1 MNRRT
6 KETQSNAGIGS
17 ALQGGGRP
25 KVKSFGQKSW
35 MLPQPVL
42 IIGTYDKNGKPNAM
56 NAAWGGQWDAKEIMI
71 AMGAH
76 ATTDNLND
84 CPDFTVAFATK
95 QTMVAADFVGI
106 VSAQNDADK
115 MAKAGWKCEKSENVN
130 APVFTDFPMT
140 LECRIKEKIDESE
153 EGYYI
158 VAEIVNILVDENYLA
173 EDGKPDMEKMELIVF
188 DPIHHGYIELGK
200 TNGKAFSD
208 GKALK

>member
-71 AMGAH
+71 SMGAH
-76 ATTDNLND
+76 ATTENLNY

-95 QTMVAADFVGI
+95 QTIHNLAVLIA
-106 VSAQNDADK
+106 NDVHR
-115 MAKAGWKCEKSENVN
+115 S
-130 APVFTDFPMT
+130 PRT
-140 LECRIKEKIDESE
+140 LSIT
-153 EGYYI
+153 G
-158 VAEIVNILVDENYLA
+158 
-173 EDGKPDMEKMELIVF
+173 P
-188 DPIHHGYIELGK
+188 
-200 TNGKAFSD
+200 T
-208 GKALK
+208 

>member
-6 KETQSNAGIGS
+6 KETQSNAGINS
-17 ALQGGGRP
+17 ALQGRGRP

-71 AMGAH
+71 SMGAH
-76 ATTDNLND
+76 ATTENLNN

-106 VSAQNDADK
+106 VSAKNDTDIQDWSALP
-115 MAKAGWKCEKSENVN
+115 MAFWFYSK
-130 APVFTDFPMT
+130 
-140 LECRIKEKIDESE
+140 RIE
-153 EGYYI
+153 
-158 VAEIVNILVDENYLA
+158 
-173 EDGKPDMEKMELIVF
+173 
-188 DPIHHGYIELGK
+188 
-200 TNGKAFSD
+200 
-208 GKALK
+208 